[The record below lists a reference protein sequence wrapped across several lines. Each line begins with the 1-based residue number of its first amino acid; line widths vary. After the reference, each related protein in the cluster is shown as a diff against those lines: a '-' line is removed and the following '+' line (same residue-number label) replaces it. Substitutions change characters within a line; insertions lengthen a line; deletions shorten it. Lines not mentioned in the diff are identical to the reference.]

1 MDAKSEL
8 CETSANFSSETLQS
22 AAFCERENH
31 IVMEDLPTRWEV
43 ELEFVQ
49 SLANIQYL
57 SYLAQNE
64 YLQKPEFL
72 AYLEYLNY
80 WRRPEYARY
89 VVYSNCLHIL
99 TLLQTKEFRDNIVKP
114 EFINMLMN
122 DMVKRWQDPDDVT
135 FTLPLENGEKSE
147 KSEKEKVE

>member
-1 MDAKSEL
+1 
-8 CETSANFSSETLQS
+8 
-22 AAFCERENH
+22 
-31 IVMEDLPTRWEV
+31 MEDLPTRWEV

-64 YLQKPEFL
+64 YLKKPEFL
-72 AYLEYLNY
+72 AYLEYMNY

-99 TLLQTKEFRDNIVKP
+99 TLLQTQEFRDNIVKP

-122 DMVKRWQDPDDVT
+122 DMVKRWQDSDDLT
-135 FTLPLENGEKSE
+135 FTPTENGEKKSE
-147 KSEKEKVE
+147 GEKEKR